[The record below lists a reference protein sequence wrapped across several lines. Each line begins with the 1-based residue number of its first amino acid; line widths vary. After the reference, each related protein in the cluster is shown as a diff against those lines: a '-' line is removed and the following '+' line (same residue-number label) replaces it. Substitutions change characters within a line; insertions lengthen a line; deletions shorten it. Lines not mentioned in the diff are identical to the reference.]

1 MSILDNPDDHLIE
14 ISDSQVKSEGSSL
27 VKIISVVVAVAIT
40 AALLIGFL
48 IWRKWHEEK
57 VSSSVQPS
65 QPQAVRPTLPPK
77 VQVLMDEAVRKG
89 SQAIISG
96 TVHNISNETLSAVV
110 VEVELTHRQD
120 GSKEV
125 RPLEVVPNEIGAD
138 QDGRY
143 SLTLT
148 GDYRSVKLLS
158 VKSGPRAEEIGF
170 KTAPGA
176 KRPVERAPETT
187 RTIIVNRPTP
197 PKKGEEF
204 INTPD
209 NPARIP

>member
-1 MSILDNPDDHLIE
+1 MSALNSIGDNLTE
-14 ISDSQVKSEGSSL
+14 INGSHIKPEGSSL
-27 VKIISVVVAVAIT
+27 VKIISIIVAVGIT

-57 VSSSVQPS
+57 VSSSGLQS
-65 QPQAVRPTLPPK
+65 QEQAIRLTIPAK
-77 VQVLMDEAVRKG
+77 VQVFMDEAVRKG

-96 TVHNISNETLSAVV
+96 TVHNISNESLSRLV
-110 VEVELTHRQD
+110 VEVELTHRKD
-120 GSKEV
+120 GNKEV
-125 RPLEVVPNEIGAD
+125 RSLEVEPKELATD

-148 GDYRSVKLLS
+148 GDYRSVKLVG
-158 VKSGPRAEEIGF
+158 VKSGPQAEEIGY

-176 KRPVERAPETT
+176 KRPAEGAPETT
-187 RTIIVNRPTP
+187 HTIIVNRPTT

-209 NPARIP
+209 NPSRIP